1 MIVMMAATKP
11 IAVSDGILF
20 IFVCQVFISCCRQ
33 VYLSTP
39 HPSSCNPHR
48 TRAYWMIAR
57 GGLSCRLK
65 PTRFVAR
72 WRSLR
77 RRQSQS
83 ELCSVS
89 HTSPPFLSIIK
100 LGKIKFLSFFF
111 TFPSH
116 IISGKTS
123 FCIEFFLVLP
133 SLGHESRHKCVGLFE
148 TNKKVRRRPSCFE
161 ERKVPRVPPTS
172 AFTSV
177 LLAY

>member
-1 MIVMMAATKP
+1 MDVASPFIGSVISTMIVMMAATKP

-100 LGKIKFLSFFF
+100 LGKIKFLSFF
-111 TFPSH
+111 SH
-116 IISGKTS
+116 SPLTLYLERLR
-123 FCIEFFLVLP
+123 FVLNF
-133 SLGHESRHKCVGLFE
+133 S
-148 TNKKVRRRPSCFE
+148 
-161 ERKVPRVPPTS
+161 
-172 AFTSV
+172 
-177 LLAY
+177 